1 MNAATS
7 RQIEQFGVIL
17 QAEGYSRVAGRLFGL
32 LLLSEHPRALGAL
45 AGELAVTKAS
55 VSTNARL
62 LEHLGIVERVG
73 RAGDR
78 QDYYIIS
85 PDILERTVEQ
95 RLGRW
100 QRLLDVIVSTRT
112 AVGGQCAVVKARL
125 LELEAAH
132 RFTLDS
138 MAASLAHWQRM
149 TRRARVATLKNATQS
164 RSRTPRST
172 PDVATKSARRG
183 VRVTAT

>member
-45 AGELAVTKAS
+45 ADELAVTKAS

-100 QRLLDVIVSTRT
+100 QRLLDVIVSTRA
-112 AVGGQCAVVKARL
+112 AVGGQSEVIKARL
-125 LELEAAH
+125 EELEAAH

-138 MAASLAHWQRM
+138 MAASLADWRSM
-149 TRRARVATLKNATQS
+149 TRSARVATLKNATRS

-172 PDVATKSARRG
+172 PDVATKPARRG
-183 VRVTAT
+183 VRVTTT